1 MKRLEGKVAL
11 VTGAARGQGRAHAT
25 TLARE
30 GADIIALDISEQIDT
45 VQFPLATAEDLA
57 ETVAQV
63 ERMDRRILAE
73 DVDVRS
79 QKDMDAIVAKGLAE
93 FGQIDIVI
101 ANAGIWSI
109 RPFWELTDAE
119 WQDTIDVNLTG
130 VWRTVK
136 AVTPHMIERRSGSI
150 VMTGSTNAVM
160 PGYEYAHYTAS
171 KHGVLG
177 LMKTVALEL
186 AQYDIRCNAVC
197 PGTTDSPMINN
208 KMMYDM
214 ISGREGGTREDML
227 AGARAYHA
235 LGSVD
240 ALPPQA
246 IADAALWLASD
257 ESAYV
262 TGVTVP
268 VDAGH
273 LIMAGIRPDWG

>member
-57 ETVAQV
+57 ETAAQV
-63 ERMDRRILAE
+63 EQLDRRILAE
-73 DVDVRS
+73 DADVRS
-79 QKDMDAIVAKGLAE
+79 QEDMDRVVAKGLAE

-109 RPFWELTDAE
+109 RPFWELSDAE
-119 WQDTIDVNLTG
+119 WQDMIDVNLTG

-136 AVTPHMIERRSGSI
+136 AVTPHLIERRSGSI
-150 VMTGSTNAVM
+150 VMTGSTNAIM
-160 PGYEYAHYTAS
+160 PGYDYAHYTAS

-186 AQYDIRCNAVC
+186 ARFGIRCNAVC

-208 KMMYDM
+208 QMMYDM
-214 ISGREGGTREDML
+214 IAGREGGTREDLL
-227 AGARAYHA
+227 AGATAYHA
-235 LGSVD
+235 LDGVT
-240 ALPPQA
+240 AIPPQA
-246 IADAALWLASD
+246 IADAALWLSSD
-257 ESAYV
+257 EAANV
-262 TGVTVP
+262 TGITVP

-273 LIMAGIRPDWG
+273 LIMAGIRPDW